1 MERALI
7 ISDAPKATKF
17 FKDFLPANG
26 YDKIKLAATAEEGR
40 QAMEEFSPDICVI
53 NAPLGTES
61 GEELS
66 IELAAEVSCQ
76 VILFVKDDYFEDI
89 ASNVEKEGVICLSKP
104 VSVSM
109 FYQALGFAEAA
120 DSRMKNAC
128 AEIKRLERKLS
139 EVRVVNHAK
148 SILMSQKDMT
158 EAEAH
163 RYIEK
168 TAMDRRVPR
177 GQVAEEIIDFYTE

>member
-1 MERALI
+1 MDRALV
-7 ISDAPKATKF
+7 ISDAPKAMKF
-17 FKDFLPANG
+17 FKDFLSANG
-26 YDKIKLAATAEEGR
+26 YDKIKLASTAEEGR

-53 NAPLGTES
+53 NAPIGNAS
-61 GEELS
+61 AEELS
-66 IELAAEVSCQ
+66 EELASDISCQ

-89 ASNVEKEGVICLSKP
+89 AGHVQKAGVICLVKPISK
-104 VSVSM
+104 SM
-109 FYQALGFAEAA
+109 FFSALDFAEAA
-120 DSRMKNAC
+120 DSRMKKAD

-139 EVRVVNHAK
+139 EVRIVDHAK
-148 SILMSQKDMT
+148 SILINQKNMT

-177 GQVAEEIIDFYTE
+177 GQVAEEIIDYYTD